1 MSNER
6 VGRMPTAEIVEWPA
20 GRIGDRKRQ
29 AIIDRIL
36 ADEDQI
42 GKFNII
48 ERTLASVNLAPVQ
61 FAELVL
67 DVMERNGQ
75 RPTRWQRI
83 EPPRRIRRR
92 A

>member
-1 MSNER
+1 MKIK
-6 VGRMPTAEIVEWPA
+6 MPTAEVVEGPWR
-20 GRIGDRKRQ
+20 RIEDRRRG

-42 GKFNII
+42 GKFNLI
-48 ERTLASVNLAPVQ
+48 ERTLASLNLAPVQ

-83 EPPRRIRRR
+83 EPPQRIRRR